1 MEHKKVEVRIVRE
14 DHQEFKIDGT
24 YWKVLELEGFG
35 SFENDIST
43 VDRAIGD
50 GSIITSDRIAQ
61 KDRTIVAKALSR
73 HLNDVLRREVNSFFN
88 AKMVYKVYITYM
100 GITRW
105 GEGKI
110 YKYHLPTG
118 NVHHS
123 LVLTLTFLFP
133 NPYLRSYED
142 FGRDI
147 ASVTP
152 MIGFPYL
159 CNIAPGHVQ
168 GVTGGIYNF
177 AKEVILENDGDVET
191 YCRAIFVAKG
201 VVTNPSLIIRNNFVK
216 VLDVM
221 KAGDVIEMDFTKD
234 PPTIKK
240 NGVNCIGKCD
250 RRSGF
255 DAMSLGIGDTAIQYD
270 ADDGTNLL
278 QVSIYY
284 NKLYTVI

>member
-1 MEHKKVEVRIVRE
+1 MDKKVIVRIVRE
-14 DHQEFKIDGT
+14 DNREFKIDGSD
-24 YWKVLELEGFG
+24 WKLLELDGFG
-35 SFENDIST
+35 AFENDIST
-43 VDRAIGD
+43 VDKAIGD

-61 KDRTIVAKALSR
+61 KDRTIVAKALNR
-73 HLNDVLRREVNSFFN
+73 HLNDVLRRMANSFFN
-88 AKMVYKVYITYM
+88 AKMLYKVYVTYM

-110 YKYHLPTG
+110 YKYNLPAG
-118 NVHHS
+118 NVYQS
-123 LVLTLTFLFP
+123 LQLTITFLFP
-133 NPYLRSYED
+133 NPYLKSYED

-159 CNIAPGHVQ
+159 CNIAPGHVY

-177 AKEVILENDGDVET
+177 AKQVILENDGDVET
-191 YCRAIFVAKG
+191 YCRAVFVAKG
-201 VVTNPSLIIRNNFVK
+201 TVTNPSLIIGEDYVK

-221 KAGDVIEMDFTKD
+221 QADDVIEMDFTKD

-240 NGVNCIGKCD
+240 NGVNCMGKCD
-250 RRSGF
+250 RKSGF
-255 DAMSLGIGDTAIQYD
+255 DAMYLKVGDTAIQYD